1 MRQFRLFLAFSSVG
15 VATALGLFMRD
26 RVGAILWLAAA
37 SAQGILLIAE
47 RAIND
52 LDSRK

>member
-15 VATALGLFMRD
+15 VATALGLFMQD

-37 SAQGILLIAE
+37 STQGILLMAE
-47 RAIND
+47 HAVDRRD
-52 LDSRK
+52 PKE